1 MKIGFSLLV
10 AALACTVPQLAA
22 AVPIHATFNGTVS
35 GSGTFDNVL
44 SDFPIGTA
52 ASFTVTFDD
61 AGLVDDAAQVTDYDV
76 GPVSG
81 WLRLGSLEWLFN
93 AGRINTFS
101 YVLGPGNPVTSYG
114 VQLTGTGRTI
124 SDNGSIFGLFLSL
137 TPDATPFGGFGP
149 RVGFAYPVPNGTYFS
164 YADLSGVFRTSRET
178 SVPAPGTGLLMFGA
192 VVVLFFGRRRSVIED
207 GRAPGIAED
216 PGARA

>member
-35 GSGTFDNVL
+35 GSSAFGNVL
-44 SDFPIGTA
+44 SDFPLGTA
-52 ASFTVTFDD
+52 ASFNVTFDD
-61 AGLVDDAAQVTDYDV
+61 AGLVDDAAQINDYDV
-76 GPVSG
+76 APVSG

-114 VQLTGTGRTI
+114 VQLTGTGPTI

-137 TPDATPFGGFGP
+137 TPDATPFGSFGP
-149 RVGFAYPVPNGTYFS
+149 RVGFGYPVPSGTYYS
-164 YADLSGVFRTSRET
+164 YADLSGNFSTSNAT
-178 SVPAPGTGLLMFGA
+178 SVPEPGTGLLMFSA
-192 VVVLFFGRRRSVIED
+192 IVLLSVIQ
-207 GRAPGIAED
+207 RAEGYTSGLRLRRHA
-216 PGARA
+216 

>member
-1 MKIGFSLLV
+1 MKNSFLLLV

-35 GSGTFDNVL
+35 GSSAFSNLL

-52 ASFTVTFDD
+52 ASFSVTFDD

-76 GPVSG
+76 APVSG

-101 YVLGPGNPVTSYG
+101 YVLGPGHPVISYG
-114 VQLTGTGRTI
+114 LQLTGTGPTI
-124 SDNGSIFGLFLSL
+124 SDNGSIFGLFLPL
-137 TPDATPFGGFGP
+137 TP
-149 RVGFAYPVPNGTYFS
+149 
-164 YADLSGVFRTSRET
+164 
-178 SVPAPGTGLLMFGA
+178 M
-192 VVVLFFGRRRSVIED
+192 RRRSVVLDRGSASLIRCRTARTSATQISPEFS
-207 GRAPGIAED
+207 GLRA
-216 PGARA
+216 